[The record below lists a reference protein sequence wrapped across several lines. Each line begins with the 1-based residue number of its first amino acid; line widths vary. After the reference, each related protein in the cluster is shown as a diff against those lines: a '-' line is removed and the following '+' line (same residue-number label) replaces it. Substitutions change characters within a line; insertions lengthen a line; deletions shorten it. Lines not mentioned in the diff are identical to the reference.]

1 MIETK
6 VAKRY
11 AKSLI
16 GLANERTVIDAV
28 NADMKLFVS
37 VCAKNR
43 DLALMLANPIVHAD
57 KKMNVLKQVFGDKT
71 NTITMA
77 FFEIVI
83 RKGREKYLVQIAKE
97 YTEVYKLLKGIQTA
111 EIISAVGLDEKLR
124 KQVYD
129 LVRKGTQSEVE
140 LIEKTDPKL
149 IGGFVLR
156 IGDKQ
161 YDASISASLRKLT
174 QALSQNLYIQKN

>member
-16 GLANERTVIDAV
+16 GLSLEKGAIDAV
-28 NADMKLFVS
+28 NADMKSFAQT
-37 VCAKNR
+37 CEQNR
-43 DLALMLANPIVHAD
+43 DLALLLSNPIIHSD
-57 KKMNVLKQVFGDKT
+57 KKLAILQQIFSSSFNK
-71 NTITMA
+71 ITMS
-77 FFEIVI
+77 FIEIVI

-97 YTEVYKLLKGIQTA
+97 YTEQYKLMKGIQTA
-111 EIISAVGLDEKLR
+111 EIISAVGLDDKLR

-129 LVRKGTQSEVE
+129 IIRKNTQSEIE
-140 LIEKTDPKL
+140 LIEKVDKNL

-156 IGDKQ
+156 IGDTQ
-161 YDASISASLRKLT
+161 YDSSVAADLRKLT
-174 QALSQNLYIQKN
+174 QSFASNPYVRKN

>member
-16 GLANERTVIDAV
+16 DLSNEKGIMDEV
-28 NADMKLFVS
+28 NRDIKLFLKLCS
-37 VCAKNR
+37 ENR
-43 DLALMLANPIVHAD
+43 DLELLLSNPIINAD
-57 KKMNVLKQVFGDKT
+57 KKLNILRKIFADKV
-71 NTITMA
+71 NNLTMM
-77 FFEIVI
+77 FFEITVA
-83 RKGREKYLVQIAKE
+83 KGREKYLVQIAKE
-97 YTEVYKLLKGIQTA
+97 FSSQYKQLKGIQTA
-111 EIISAVGLDEKLR
+111 EIISAVGLDDRLR

-129 LVRKGTQSEVE
+129 LIRNNSNAEVE

-156 IGDKQ
+156 IGDRQ
-161 YDASISASLRKLT
+161 YDASISSSLRKLT
-174 QALSQNLYIQKN
+174 QAFSSNPYIKKN

>member
-16 GLANERTVIDAV
+16 DLSNEKGIMDAV
-28 NADMKLFVS
+28 NEDMKMFVKT
-37 VCAKNR
+37 CEENR
-43 DLALMLANPIVHAD
+43 DLALMLTNPIIQSD
-57 KKMNVLKQVFGDKT
+57 KKLNVLQSLFGSRVNKM
-71 NTITMA
+71 TMT

-97 YTEVYKLLKGIQTA
+97 FINQYKALKKILTA
-111 EIISAVGLDEKLR
+111 EVISAVGLDDKLR
-124 KQVYD
+124 KQIYD
-129 LVRKGTQSEVE
+129 LLRNDSNSEIELVE
-140 LIEKTDPKL
+140 KVDKTL

-156 IGDKQ
+156 IGDTQ
-161 YDASISASLRKLT
+161 YDASIASNIRKLK
-174 QALSQNLYIQKN
+174 QAFSSNAYVQKN

>member
-16 GLANERTVIDAV
+16 GLSNEKGSLDAV
-28 NADMKLFVS
+28 NSDMKLFVS
-37 VCAKNR
+37 VCEENR
-43 DLALMLANPIVHAD
+43 DLAHLIANPIINSD
-57 KKMNVLKQVFGDKT
+57 KKLSILKQIFGEKI
-71 NTITMA
+71 NKITMT

-83 RKGREKYLVQIAKE
+83 RKGREKYLIQIAKE
-97 YTEVYKLLKGIQTA
+97 FTGQYKVLKGIQTA
-111 EIISAVGLDEKLR
+111 EITSAVGLDERLR
-124 KQVYD
+124 KQIYD
-129 LVRKGTQSEVE
+129 LVKGDSKSEVE
-140 LIEKTDPKL
+140 LVEKVDNKL

-161 YDASISASLRKLT
+161 YDASISSSLRKLA
-174 QALSQNLYIQKN
+174 QSFSSNQFIRKN

>member
-16 GLANERTVIDAV
+16 DLSNEKGVMDAV
-28 NADMKLFVS
+28 NNDMKLFSS
-37 VCAKNR
+37 VCAENR
-43 DLALMLANPIVHAD
+43 DLALVLSNPIINGD
-57 KKMNVLKQVFGDKT
+57 KKLITLKQIFSQKM
-71 NTITMA
+71 NTLTMS

-97 YTEVYKLLKGIQTA
+97 FTDQYKLLKKIVTA
-111 EIISAVGLDEKLR
+111 EIVSAVGLDDKLR
-124 KQVYD
+124 RKIYD
-129 LVRKGTQSEVE
+129 MIRNDSNSEVE
-140 LIEKTDPKL
+140 LVEKVNSKL

-156 IGDKQ
+156 IGDRQ
-161 YDASISASLRKLT
+161 YDASISSEIRKLA
-174 QALSQNLYIQKN
+174 QAFSANPYIKRN

>member
-16 GLANERTVIDAV
+16 DLSNEKGVMDAV
-28 NADMKLFVS
+28 NADMKLIAS
-37 VCAKNR
+37 VCDQNR
-43 DLALMLANPIVHAD
+43 DLRLLISNPTIQSD
-57 KKMNVLKQVFGDKT
+57 KKHEILKQIFSGKI
-71 NTITMA
+71 NTLSMMFID
-77 FFEIVI
+77 III
-83 RKGREKYLVQIAKE
+83 RKNRESYLFQIAKE
-97 YTEVYKLLKGIQTA
+97 FTAQYKHLKGIQTA
-111 EIISAVGLDEKLR
+111 EIISAVGLDDSLR

-129 LVRKGTQSEVE
+129 IIKGTSRSEVE
-140 LIEKTDPKL
+140 LVEKVDNSL

-161 YDASISASLRKLT
+161 YDASILSNLRKLKQT
-174 QALSQNLYIQKN
+174 FATNPIVQKN